1 MKEECVLHNMYLL
14 MLWLCANC
22 SYSNDAINFSILLQ
36 TISEKCA
43 AAAAAAVLFY
53 RIKHYKLVKQEL

>member
-1 MKEECVLHNMYLL
+1 

-22 SYSNDAINFSILLQ
+22 SHSNDAINFSILLQ
-36 TISEKCA
+36 TISEEC

-53 RIKHYKLVKQEL
+53 RIKHYKLVKLEL